1 MKTIFT
7 LVALLIIVT
16 TAVGS
21 ALLYLKDNY
30 IMSGALFII
39 CFLSLTLLIKS
50 SGVNAV
56 KSEKHANRLKA

>member
-1 MKTIFT
+1 MKAIFT

-21 ALLYLKDNY
+21 AFLYLNENY

-39 CFLSLTLLIKS
+39 CFLSLSLWIKS
-50 SGVNAV
+50 AGVNV
-56 KSEKHANRLKA
+56 VNTEKA